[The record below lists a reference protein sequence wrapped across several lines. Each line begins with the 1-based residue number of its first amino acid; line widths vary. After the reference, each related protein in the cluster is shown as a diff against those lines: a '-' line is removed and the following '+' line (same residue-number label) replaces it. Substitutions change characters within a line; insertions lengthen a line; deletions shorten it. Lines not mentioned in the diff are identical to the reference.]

1 MRWVLRKRPIEIS
14 FHFCFQGCNSLSSL
28 LQPLRSLHKVI
39 FTLVNCIQEGEAV
52 VEAFVEELEDVK
64 LPEMENDNVVVP
76 DSKDA
81 TEIERELKRV
91 LIENQGMC
99 TALAQ

>member
-1 MRWVLRKRPIEIS
+1 
-14 FHFCFQGCNSLSSL
+14 
-28 LQPLRSLHKVI
+28 
-39 FTLVNCIQEGEAV
+39 V